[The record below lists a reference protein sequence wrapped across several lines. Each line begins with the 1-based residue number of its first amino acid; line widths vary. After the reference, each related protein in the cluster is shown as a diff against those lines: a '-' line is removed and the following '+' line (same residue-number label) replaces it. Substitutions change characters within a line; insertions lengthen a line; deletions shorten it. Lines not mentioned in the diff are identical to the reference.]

1 MLIMTDLLNVFRRLS
16 VKLFWA
22 FCEQFLSF
30 IAKFLPDSLDLGVV
44 HIR

>member
-16 VKLFWA
+16 VKLFGA